1 MKYASILFSCLFV
14 LFSCGKN
21 APDFSMESAK
31 SAPGMAQEMA
41 MEDDLAYQDEQSTGS
56 TVNVAPKIIKNATMR
71 IEVKDIDASTQV
83 VEQLVQSLE
92 GRISNM
98 NRMNYDYRKENNIT
112 IRIPSDQFD
121 TVIKGLEKETVYQ
134 DYLRVD
140 TRDVTEEF
148 LDIETRLKTKKA
160 VRDRYVEVLRKQAK
174 TVEEILQAEEAIRK
188 VQEEIESREGRLRYL
203 KDQVSFSTI
212 ILELYEKTGRSGSES
227 LYLYRSGKREFT
239 QWLGV
244 NTGYVL
250 VVMNLWPFVIL
261 ALLLWWILRWRS
273 KKKKAAKSVK

>member
-1 MKYASILFSCLFV
+1 MKYASILFSCLFI

-21 APDFSMESAK
+21 APDFSRESAK

-56 TVNVAPKIIKNATMR
+56 TVNVAPKVIKNATMR
-71 IEVKDIDASTQV
+71 IEVKDIDASTQA
-83 VEQLVQSLE
+83 VEQLVQSLD

-212 ILELYEKTGRSGSES
+212 VLELYEKQEGPAPSRYSFIDRAKES
-227 LYLYRSGKREFT
+227 LYNGWELIQDT
-239 QWLGV
+239 A
-244 NTGYVL
+244 L

-273 KKKKAAKSVK
+273 KKKKAADSVK